1 MSAASPRLGTSRH
14 PAPAPHPAPGTPAS
28 CRGPAGGAHPGEH
41 SQAPHGTPRL
51 ARPLGRS
58 LRAPPG
64 PSPEGTAS
72 TEDKGT
78 GSNELLEPPAS
89 TRVAATLRLQQSC
102 SCAQPQG
109 RPCWGAPGHGA
120 ALGTRSSSGSP
131 PAQIHPSGT
140 QLGSCFHGAGTRE
153 PCDGSP
159 EQLAGAR
166 KRCPDCTESSRAQT
180 QPPRSARPA
189 LNALKSLRELSTS
202 WPRAAPLAL
211 RACAREQGTGPGRE
225 AQAALPPRSLC
236 QPHSPRTQSTTPHS
250 TAQGSGSQASNS
262 SFSYQTF
269 TGTVPTGV
277 LLSVPPCHVTW
288 EPPQHF
294 AACPAPSKRPM
305 LPLTPSK
312 TPAVSAQADSGTR
325 AVLTGRESL

>member
-28 CRGPAGGAHPGEH
+28 SRGPAGGAHPGEH

-51 ARPLGRS
+51 SRPLGRS
-58 LRAPPG
+58 LHAPPG

-72 TEDKGT
+72 PEDKGT
-78 GSNELLEPPAS
+78 GRNELLEPPAS
-89 TRVAATLRLQQSC
+89 TRVAAKLRLQQSC

-131 PAQIHPSGT
+131 PAQIQPAGT
-140 QLGSCFHGAGTRE
+140 QLGSCFHDAGTRE

-180 QPPRSARPA
+180 RPPRSARPA

-202 WPRAAPLAL
+202 RPRAAPLAP

-236 QPHSPRTQSTTPHS
+236 QPHSPHTQSTTPHS

-277 LLSVPPCHVTW
+277 LLSVPPLPCYLGATTAFRSLPCAQQAPHA
-288 EPPQHF
+288 PAHPQ
-294 AACPAPSKRPM
+294 
-305 LPLTPSK
+305 
-312 TPAVSAQADSGTR
+312 
-325 AVLTGRESL
+325 